1 MIADVI
7 VDLQYGDCGK
17 GKITHALCARGGYVY
32 VIRYNGGCNA
42 GHTIYHNK
50 QKFITHHIPAG
61 VFFGI
66 KSIIGSGCVVSPK
79 QFFKEIKEIQKQAKA
94 AINDKQAQI
103 NDATQPL
110 IENQG
115 SLKKLKEL
123 LGKLE
128 GKIEAATDK

>member
-1 MIADVI
+1 MSNPIDLLKEEISAIEQQLEIDVKK
-7 VDLQYGDCGK
+7 VSLLQ
-17 GKITHALCARGGYVY
+17 
-32 VIRYNGGCNA
+32 
-42 GHTIYHNK
+42 
-50 QKFITHHIPAG
+50 Q
-61 VFFGI
+61 
-66 KSIIGSGCVVSPK
+66 
-79 QFFKEIKEIQKQAKA
+79 EIKEIQEQARA

-103 NDATQPL
+103 NNATQPL

>member
-1 MIADVI
+1 MSDSIKLLKDEISKIEQQLEIDVKK
-7 VDLQYGDCGK
+7 VSLLQ
-17 GKITHALCARGGYVY
+17 
-32 VIRYNGGCNA
+32 
-42 GHTIYHNK
+42 
-50 QKFITHHIPAG
+50 Q
-61 VFFGI
+61 
-66 KSIIGSGCVVSPK
+66 
-79 QFFKEIKEIQKQAKA
+79 EIKEIQKQAKA

-115 SLKKLKEL
+115 SLKKLREL

>member
-1 MIADVI
+1 MSDSIKLLKEEI
-7 VDLQYGDCGK
+7 S
-17 GKITHALCARGGYVY
+17 KIEQQLE
-32 VIRYNGGCNA
+32 ID
-42 GHTIYHNK
+42 
-50 QKFITHHIPAG
+50 
-61 VFFGI
+61 I
-66 KSIIGSGCVVSPK
+66 KKVSLLH
-79 QFFKEIKEIQKQAKA
+79 QEIKEIQKQAKA